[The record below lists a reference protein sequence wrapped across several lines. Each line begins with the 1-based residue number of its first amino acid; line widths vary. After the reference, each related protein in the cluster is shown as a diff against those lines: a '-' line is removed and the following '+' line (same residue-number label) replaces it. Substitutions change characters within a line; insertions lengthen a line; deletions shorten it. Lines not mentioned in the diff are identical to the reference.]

1 MRNFRLVIANA
12 REAIYNFKN
21 KPNAKA
27 EIRIKMLKN
36 EKHTFWNCCKLALLV
51 LFSAHCAFAMDFDS
65 FYTQVHKQTLERN
78 FVRFRHRI
86 VVSREGY
93 HLLTSKEKEVLN
105 QIHALVLVFSKIDWF
120 IYFNEQSGVG
130 IATATNSPLL
140 DARAAFGSY
149 LQFDIRYYE
158 TLRDIGIGGDIKAMC
173 VLPYF
178 DKCIL
183 LGYEMF

>member
-1 MRNFRLVIANA
+1 MSWNPFKLPFGITTKNP
-12 REAIYNFKN
+12 KN
-21 KPNAKA
+21 KTIILKILWIAFLPLLLIAQESKIPLIQPNFMSFDQFYD
-27 EIRIKMLKN
+27 RV
-36 EKHTFWNCCKLALLV
+36 HT
-51 LFSAHCAFAMDFDS
+51 
-65 FYTQVHKQTLERN
+65 QTLARN

-93 HLLTSKEKEVLN
+93 HSLSPKEKEALN
-105 QIHALVLVFSKIDWF
+105 QLHALVLVFSKISWF

-130 IATATNSPLL
+130 ISTTANSH
-140 DARAAFGSY
+140 

-158 TLRDIGIGGDIKAMC
+158 TLRNIGIDGDIKAMC

-183 LGYEMF
+183 LGFKMF

>member
-1 MRNFRLVIANA
+1 M
-12 REAIYNFKN
+12 
-21 KPNAKA
+21 
-27 EIRIKMLKN
+27 
-36 EKHTFWNCCKLALLV
+36 
-51 LFSAHCAFAMDFDS
+51 SFDQ
-65 FYTQVHKQTLERN
+65 FYAQVHKQTLERN

-93 HLLTSKEKEVLN
+93 HSLSPKEKESLN
-105 QIHALVLVFSKIDWF
+105 QLHALVLVFSKISWF

-130 IATATNSPLL
+130 ISTAANSH
-140 DARAAFGSY
+140 

-158 TLRDIGIGGDIKAMC
+158 TLRDIGIDGDIKAMC

-183 LGYEMF
+183 LGFRMF

>member
-1 MRNFRLVIANA
+1 M
-12 REAIYNFKN
+12 
-21 KPNAKA
+21 
-27 EIRIKMLKN
+27 RIKYFINNSKTLLKR
-36 EKHTFWNCCKLALLV
+36 FNCFFGISLLNPKTYRIKFLWLV
-51 LFSAHCAFAMDFDS
+51 FFPYFLCAQSSKDSLMQPNFMNFDQ
-65 FYTQVHKQTLERN
+65 FYDQVHTQTLARN

-93 HLLTSKEKEVLN
+93 HSLNPKEKESLN
-105 QIHALVLVFSKIDWF
+105 QLHALVLVFSKITWF

-130 IATATNSPLL
+130 ISTTANSH
-140 DARAAFGSY
+140 

-158 TLRDIGIGGDIKAMC
+158 TLRDIGIDGEIKAMC

-183 LGYEMF
+183 LGYKMF

>member
-1 MRNFRLVIANA
+1 
-12 REAIYNFKN
+12 
-21 KPNAKA
+21 
-27 EIRIKMLKN
+27 MLKN
-36 EKHTFWNCCKLALLV
+36 KKYTFWKHCCKLALFV
-51 LFSAHCAFAMDFDS
+51 LFSTHCAFAMDFNS
-65 FYTQVHKQTLERN
+65 FYVQVHKQTLERN

-93 HLLTSKEKEVLN
+93 HLLTSKEKEILN

-130 IATATNSPLL
+130 IATTTNSPLL

-149 LQFDIRYYE
+149 LQFDIRHYE

>member
-1 MRNFRLVIANA
+1 MQIKFFINNSKILLKRFNS
-12 REAIYNFKN
+12 YFKIPLWN
-21 KPNAKA
+21 
-27 EIRIKMLKN
+27 LKIFF
-36 EKHTFWNCCKLALLV
+36 KV
-51 LFSAHCAFAMDFDS
+51 LFLLFPLLSCAQDSKSSLIQPNFMNFDQ
-65 FYTQVHKQTLERN
+65 FYTQVHEQTLERN

-93 HLLTSKEKEVLN
+93 HLLSPKEKETLN
-105 QIHALVLVFSKIDWF
+105 RLHALVLVFSKISWF

-130 IATATNSPLL
+130 ISTTANSH
-140 DARAAFGSY
+140 

-158 TLRDIGIGGDIKAMC
+158 TLRDIGIDGDIKAMC

-183 LGYEMF
+183 LGFKMF

>member
-1 MRNFRLVIANA
+1 MWKRFNSCFKIPLWNLKDCFKALFLLFPLLSYAQDSKTSLIQPNF
-12 REAIYNFKN
+12 
-21 KPNAKA
+21 
-27 EIRIKMLKN
+27 
-36 EKHTFWNCCKLALLV
+36 
-51 LFSAHCAFAMDFDS
+51 MDFDQ

-93 HLLTSKEKEVLN
+93 HSLSLKEREALDKM
-105 QIHALVLVFSKIDWF
+105 HALVLVFSKISWF

-130 IATATNSPLL
+130 ISTTANSH
-140 DARAAFGSY
+140 

-158 TLRDIGIGGDIKAMC
+158 TLRDIGIDGDIKAMC

-183 LGYEMF
+183 LGFKMF

>member
-1 MRNFRLVIANA
+1 MRVKHFIS
-12 REAIYNFKN
+12 NFKTLLRRFSLAFGILSQN
-21 KPNAKA
+21 LKTCRGRLLLLIPFPLLLCAQDSNISLIQPNF
-27 EIRIKMLKN
+27 M
-36 EKHTFWNCCKLALLV
+36 
-51 LFSAHCAFAMDFDS
+51 SFDQ
-65 FYTQVHKQTLERN
+65 FYAQVHKQTLERN

-93 HLLTSKEKEVLN
+93 HSLSPKEKESLN
-105 QIHALVLVFSKIDWF
+105 QLHALVLVFSKISWF

-130 IATATNSPLL
+130 ISTATNSH
-140 DARAAFGSY
+140 

-158 TLRDIGIGGDIKAMC
+158 TLRDIGIDGDIKAMC

-183 LGYEMF
+183 LGFRMF